1 MEKVTTKTPANK
13 TINNSTEHTRLVD
26 SLLSSESIRTQEIVK
41 KRYGLSQ
48 KKLHTLEKIGQDHG
62 ITRERVRQI
71 ISDAMNR
78 LTKKIGSEFFAEF
91 EEKISLIIKNNNDI
105 IKEEELMDLISCNDI
120 SDRNVVAFL
129 GTLSDKF
136 VIIDE
141 KEGWIAK
148 SWTASP
154 DVLEKVK
161 KIRKTAIDVLA
172 GEKNSKENLWSEDAI
187 VNEIKNRLSELA
199 AELKHEE
206 IASHLN
212 VLSDVKKNKFG
223 KWGMAHWDEI
233 SPKGTRERIHL
244 VLRESKKP
252 LHFKEIAKLID
263 QYGLSKK
270 KSHPQTVHNELIKD
284 EKFVL
289 IGRGIYA
296 LQEWGYKRGTIR
308 EVLEDILKNSKKPL
322 VKEEIFAE
330 VIKLRK
336 VKKAT
341 VMINLNNPNF
351 FKKVDN
357 TYTIKK

>member
-1 MEKVTTKTPANK
+1 MEKATIKTQANK
-13 TINNSTEHTRLVD
+13 ASNHVGLVD
-26 SLLSSESIRTQEIVK
+26 SLLSSESSRTQEIIK

-71 ISDAMNR
+71 ISDAINR
-78 LTKKIGSEFFAEF
+78 LAKKRGEDSFVEF
-91 EEKISLIIKNNNDI
+91 EEKISLIIKENNGI
-105 IKEEELMDLISCNDI
+105 IKEDMLMEIVGCGDPL
-120 SDRNVVAFL
+120 DRNIMVFL
-129 GTLSDKF
+129 GTLSDKV

-141 KEGWIAK
+141 KENWINK
-148 SWTASP
+148 SWTVSP
-154 DVLEKVK
+154 EVLEKVK
-161 KIRKTAIDVLA
+161 KIRKVAIDVLA
-172 GEKNSKENLWSEDAI
+172 GKKNGKNNLWDDAEI
-187 VNEIKNRLSELA
+187 VAEIKKRLGEVEVELN
-199 AELKHEE
+199 HSE

-212 VLSDVKKNKFG
+212 VLADVKKNKFG

-244 VLRESKKP
+244 VLRESGKP

-284 EKFVL
+284 DKFVL

-308 EVLEDILKNSKKPL
+308 EVLEDILKNSGKPL
-322 VKEEIFAE
+322 SKEEVFVE
-330 VIKLRK
+330 VMKLRK

-341 VMINLNNPNF
+341 VMINLNNPKF
-351 FKKVDN
+351 FKKIDN
-357 TYTIKK
+357 KYTVKK

>member
-1 MEKVTTKTPANK
+1 MEKVTAKTELNK
-13 TINNSTEHTRLVD
+13 TTKNVSNHARLAD
-26 SLLSSESIRTQEIVK
+26 ILLSSESVRTQEIIK
-41 KRYGLSQ
+41 KRFGLSQ

-78 LTKKIGSEFFAEF
+78 LTKKKGDDSFLEF
-91 EEKISLIIKNNNDI
+91 EEKIALIIKKNNDI
-105 IKEEELMDLISCNDI
+105 IKEEILMDLIACNDALDQNI
-120 SDRNVVAFL
+120 VSFL
-129 GTLSDKF
+129 GTLSDRF

-148 SWTASP
+148 SWTVSP

-161 KIRKTAIDVLA
+161 QVRKTAIEVLA
-172 GEKNSKENLWSEDAI
+172 GTKKGKEDLWQENDI
-187 VNEIKNRLSELA
+187 VAEIKSKLIEFNAELA
-199 AELKHEE
+199 HAE
-206 IASHLN
+206 IVSHLN

-244 VLRESKKP
+244 VLRENKKP

-322 VKEEIFAE
+322 TKEEIFTE
-330 VIKLRK
+330 VMKLRK

-357 TYTIKK
+357 TYTVKK